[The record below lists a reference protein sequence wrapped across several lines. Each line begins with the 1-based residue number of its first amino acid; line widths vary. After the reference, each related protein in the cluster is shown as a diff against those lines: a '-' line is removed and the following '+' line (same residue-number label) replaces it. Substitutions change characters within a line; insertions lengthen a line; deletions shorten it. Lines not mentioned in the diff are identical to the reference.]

1 MYFDVKPLQIIDNI
15 VSDKPKLFII
25 ISVIVVSAL
34 DNIVSDKPK
43 LFIIISVIVVSALA
57 IPVIIPHISYPQ
69 HIYHIVL
76 HIGSLILSI
85 FLFIISL
92 FSYLRN
98 GGSRLLFMLG
108 FLSLVVVETLF
119 LFYAARGI
127 QDILIPV
134 VNIELPHI
142 ILFAML
148 TLFGLGVLRVGPRQ

>member
-1 MYFDVKPLQIIDNI
+1 MYFDVKPLQII
-15 VSDKPKLFII
+15 
-25 ISVIVVSAL
+25 

>member
-1 MYFDVKPLQIIDNI
+1 MYFDAKPFQIIDNI

-25 ISVIVVSAL
+25 ISI
-34 DNIVSDKPK
+34 
-43 LFIIISVIVVSALA
+43 IVVSALA
-57 IPVIIPHISYPQ
+57 IPVIIPHISHPQ

-98 GGSRLLFMLG
+98 GGSRLLFMSLG
-108 FLSLVVVETLF
+108 FLSLVIVETLF
-119 LFYAARGI
+119 LFYAGRGI

-148 TLFGLGVLRVGPRQ
+148 TLFGLGVLRVSHRQ